1 MSFFFA
7 KCAYGNHRIA
17 MGYCRLSFYHLI
29 VSSPIRCP
37 IPDGIVFLYL
47 LITQLFYGW
56 LLLSDA
62 YGITPAIRI
71 LIFLNRR
78 ALSLRI
84 SPSAWAGWFFK
95 QDVVKIFHTIDR
107 GRGIL
112 HYTTFWPVGRTCFH
126 SAKLTSSSSSTFMQA
141 WLCSRLHAV
150 FFESLNLWIFDCT
163 LSTICKIYIKE

>member
-1 MSFFFA
+1 MAPAVAPCHVRCPFSVRAGQAGSCRKHRNPCPFPAPVRSIWIAWTAGYFRILLVRMPCVAAVLSFINVIFFA

-37 IPDGIVFLYL
+37 RPDGIVFLYL

-84 SPSAWAGWFFK
+84 SPSAWAGWFF
-95 QDVVKIFHTIDR
+95 
-107 GRGIL
+107 
-112 HYTTFWPVGRTCFH
+112 
-126 SAKLTSSSSSTFMQA
+126 
-141 WLCSRLHAV
+141 
-150 FFESLNLWIFDCT
+150 E
-163 LSTICKIYIKE
+163 